1 MKKFSLILITL
12 LLSVGYANSQKVRI
26 GEGAVSAVPGG
37 DSPAFIDGSTGAD
50 ARDTTETTLKSKGLI
65 FPRVNLSKITAI
77 PNNPNPNSFPTH
89 YDGMIVYNT
98 QDGGIAG
105 IGNTEGAL
113 TRGFWYYENKTANKN
128 GGTWKPLGNGGNL
141 SVEQIISLGD
151 SIAKY
156 FPQMNLGDTIVDYI
170 AKTAFLQKMSTEER
184 NNMTDAAFKADEKMW
199 GFMIFNTDIMCI
211 EYWNNKKWVSLCL
224 GTANI
229 TLTGDL
235 CVYDPTALVPA
246 DGVQEICTYT
256 PKDDPACVVPSGQAY
271 QVYLTA
277 GSAYATIV
285 VDELTSAFKIAFSRN
300 NSAYNRIAVVRV
312 VNNCSG
318 EFQDFPFIQK
328 GAICPVAAEPVV
340 KTTFTTIYAGGST
353 YAWVSNIQENI
364 EYVWEYGGVIV
375 HTGNYMEV
383 KRPGTYTV
391 YAGLLGCGTGAKFT
405 MTASEMPAPSP
416 VTASV
421 SNSGMICGETGTVR
435 LSATPS
441 PTGNNIILWFHNG
454 ALHNTHGTSI
464 NITGKA
470 SAGEWFAVQMNI
482 IDNSYSS
489 KSNTL
494 NIIYNENASALPVPV
509 VTINDK
515 PMGDNITIC
524 KNGTLELKVTN
535 SYPAGTIF
543 EWFDNGVSI
552 SKSDQPIFY
561 TVSPDRNEMT
571 LSVEVSSSAG
581 GCPVSAVSQTTN
593 ITLSAPAS
601 TTINNGASKASI
613 CGSGEATLIADNSSG
628 AEYQWLW
635 NGTAVAGATAAVY
648 KTQTPGQ
655 YAVRY
660 RNASGCWSII
670 SANILVET
678 NAAIALSWLGGTPSA
693 TETFPND
700 KTYAVTA
707 IPAAESFTWHSSNT
721 DVASITPIG
730 NGQSATINYKKA
742 GSVTITVTSEDNGC
756 GVSTLTLPIS
766 VNAGCSPITSLTLIP
781 SGTPSINKYVNA
793 NNSYQTESD
802 GYTDFMVTANGGS
815 TPTGYQWYVDGIAQ
829 SGATNSTFRYVTPTN
844 GTQTKVVKVVVKN
857 NCTPNDNDAGI
868 SAQASVNVIKFAAE
882 DASGSYRINGKNCF
896 DVAQSNDG
904 GSCAPLSSRVSDF
917 PGDNP
922 SQTYTFAP
930 TGSASYSDL
939 TFVISDP
946 NGLIA
951 SSTRNIASGTTN
963 NPSTLTI
970 VFNKAAVIEKATGK
984 SKVEA
989 LPVTIIA
996 MYKDN
1001 SGANKQIS
1009 LMLSIQDCTC
1019 GCTVKTMGGGTL
1031 TFMCY
1036 NLGADEAT
1044 KTLTPIQQAH
1054 TPAGWGDSDPKI
1066 YGSLYQWGRKTD
1078 GHEKRNASVVN
1089 GGSNAMSVS
1098 FDTNSQIPSS
1108 SSTYYGKFIYF
1119 PVGNNGNSDWHG
1131 NHSSKVNN
1139 NLWNFST
1146 YPANN
1151 PCPPGWRVPTKAE
1164 FNSII
1169 GNSTSGITGISGVPA
1184 GGMTLLSGNFIKW
1197 NPASNGT
1204 AGWLFS
1210 PDGGQNY
1217 TLFLPAAGSRSVH
1230 DGYIS
1235 SSGKQGVYWNT
1246 TSGNTMMFTGTSFG
1260 NSGYLNANGFS
1271 VRCVAE

>member
-1 MKKFSLILITL
+1 MKTSNIKQL
-12 LLSVGYANSQKVRI
+12 LLAITTLCFVTIGASAQAVMGTRVSQLTTTQRNSI
-26 GEGAVSAVPGG
+26 SA
-37 DSPAFIDGSTGAD
+37 IN
-50 ARDTTETTLKSKGLI
+50 TETARGQVI
-65 FPRVNLSKITAI
+65 YNMD
-77 PNNPNPNSFPTH
+77 NNC
-89 YDGMIVYNT
+89 
-98 QDGGIAG
+98 
-105 IGNTEGAL
+105 L
-113 TRGFWYYENKTANKN
+113 
-128 GGTWKPLGNGGNL
+128 
-141 SVEQIISLGD
+141 
-151 SIAKY
+151 
-156 FPQMNLGDTIVDYI
+156 
-170 AKTAFLQKMSTEER
+170 
-184 NNMTDAAFKADEKMW
+184 
-199 GFMIFNTDIMCI
+199 
-211 EYWNNKKWVSLCL
+211 EYWNGIKWVSLCL
-224 GTANI
+224 GSANI
-229 TLTGDL
+229 TLIGNP
-235 CVYDPTALVPA
+235 CEYSPTALAPA
-246 DGVQEICTYT
+246 DGVQPECTFT
-256 PKDDPACVVPSGQAY
+256 PVDAPPCVVPSGQAY

-277 GSAYATIV
+277 GANYATLQ
-285 VDELTSAFKIAFSRN
+285 VDELTSAFSISFSPN
-300 NSAYNRIAVVRV
+300 NSSYNRIAVVRV

-318 EFQDFPFIQK
+318 EFQDFPFIQE
-328 GAICPVAAEPVV
+328 GATCPAAADPIVQ
-340 KTTFTTIYAGGST
+340 TTFTTICAGGST
-353 YAWVSNIQENI
+353 YAWVSNAQENTN
-364 EYVWEYGGVIV
+364 YVWEYGGVIV
-375 HTGNYMEV
+375 HTGNYMEI
-383 KRPGTYTV
+383 KRPGAYTV
-391 YAGLLGCGTGAKFT
+391 YTGLLGCGTGAKFT
-405 MTASEMPAPSP
+405 MTSSETTAPAPVS
-416 VTASV
+416 ASV
-421 SNSGMICGETGTVR
+421 TNSGMICGATGNVVLSTNPSPVTPNVIFWFHDGKIHNT
-435 LSATPS
+435 LGTPISAT
-441 PTGNNIILWFHNG
+441 GQAG
-454 ALHNTHGTSI
+454 
-464 NITGKA
+464 
-470 SAGEWFAVQMNI
+470 AGEWFAVQMNE
-482 IDNSYSS
+482 DNKCYSS
-489 KSNTL
+489 KSNSL
-494 NIIYNENASALPVPV
+494 NVNYNEGNSALATPV
-509 VTINDK
+509 VTVNGQS
-515 PMGDNITIC
+515 MGGAITVC

-535 SYPAGTIF
+535 SYPAGTVF

-552 SKSDQPIFY
+552 SKSDQPVFY

-581 GCPVSAVSQTTN
+581 GCPASAVSLKTN
-593 ITLSAPAS
+593 ISLSAPAS

-628 AEYQWLW
+628 AAYQWLW
-635 NGTAVAGATAAVY
+635 NGTAIPGATASVY

-660 RNASGCWSII
+660 KNASGCWSII

-693 TETFPND
+693 TESFPND

-721 DVASITPIG
+721 AVASITPVG
-730 NGQSATINYKKA
+730 NGQSATVNYKIA
-742 GSVTITVTSEDNGC
+742 GNVTITVTSADNGC
-756 GVSTLTLPIS
+756 GVSSLTLP
-766 VNAGCSPITSLTLIP
+766 VTVKPGCSPITSLALIP
-781 SGTPSINKYVNA
+781 SGTPAINKYVNA
-793 NNSYQTESD
+793 NNSYPTASD
-802 GYTDFMVTANGGS
+802 GYTDFLVTANGGA
-815 TPTGYQWYVDGIAQ
+815 TPTGYQWYVDGVAQ
-829 SGATNSTFRYVTPTN
+829 GGATNATFRYVTPTT
-844 GTQTKVVKVVVKN
+844 GTQSKVVKVTVKN
-857 NCTPNDNDAGI
+857 GCTPDDGDAGV
-868 SAQASVNVIKFAAE
+868 SAQATVNVIKFAEE
-882 DASGSYRINGKNCF
+882 DASGAYRMNGKTCF

-904 GSCAPLSSRVSDF
+904 GACAPLSSRVSDF

-930 TGSASYSDL
+930 TGATAYSNL
-939 TFVISDP
+939 IFVISDP
-946 NGLIA
+946 NGLVA
-951 SSTRNIASGTTN
+951 SSTPNVASGTTT

-984 SKVEA
+984 SKIEA

-996 MYKDN
+996 MYKN
-1001 SGANKQIS
+1001 SSGASKQIS
-1009 LMLSIQDCTC
+1009 LTLSIQDCTC

-1036 NLGADEAT
+1036 NLGVDEAT
-1044 KTLTPIQQAH
+1044 KTLTPIQQAN

-1066 YGSLYQWGRKTD
+1066 YGTLYQWGRRTD

-1098 FDTNSQIPSS
+1098 FDENSQIPSS

-1210 PDGGQNY
+1210 PDGGENY

-1235 SSGKQGVYWNT
+1235 NSGKQGVYWNT